1 MELKLELCTKSD
13 TERLEQLYL
22 TAFPKDE
29 RAPYKMLKNRH
40 DKGKAEFLAA
50 KDGNELVGMV
60 YMVCNDTL
68 AYIFY
73 LAIRDDKRGMG
84 YGSEVLSLLKE
95 RYKGRKLFLARERL
109 DEPCDN
115 LEQRK
120 SRRSFYLSNGFTDQ
134 SGHIKEGKVTYDI
147 MYIGE
152 PVTAKEY
159 DILIKNW
166 AGRLIQTFVG
176 LKIVD

>member
-1 MELKLELCTKSD
+1 MELKLELCTGAD
-13 TERLEQLYL
+13 LEALEQLYL
-22 TAFPKDE
+22 TAFPSDE
-29 RAPYKMLKNRH
+29 RAPYRMLKKRH
-40 DKGKAEFLAA
+40 NKGKAEFLAA
-50 KDGNELVGMV
+50 KDGDEIVGMV
-60 YMVCNDTL
+60 YMVCNDEL

-73 LAIRDDKRGMG
+73 LAIMENKRAMG
-84 YGSEVLSLLKE
+84 YGTKVLSLLKQ
-95 RYKGRKLFLARERL
+95 RYKGKKLFLARERL

-120 SRRSFYLSNGFTDQ
+120 SRRGFYISNGFSDQ

-152 PVTAKEY
+152 PVTADEY
-159 DILIKNW
+159 DTLIAGWAGWLIK
-166 AGRLIQTFVG
+166 TFIG

>member
-1 MELKLELCTKSD
+1 MELRLELCTKAD
-13 TERLEQLYL
+13 QEKLKQLYI

-29 RAPYKMLKNRH
+29 RAPYKMLKNRS

-50 KDGNELVGMV
+50 KDGEELIGMV
-60 YMVCNDTL
+60 YMVCNDAL

-73 LAIRDDKRGMG
+73 LAIMDDKRGMG
-84 YGSEVLSLLKE
+84 YGSKVLSLLKE
-95 RYKGRKLFLARERL
+95 RYKGKKLFLARERL

-115 LEQRK
+115 IEQRK
-120 SRRSFYLSNGFTDQ
+120 SRRGFYLSNGFTDQ

-152 PVTAKEY
+152 PVTAEEY
-159 DILIKNW
+159 HDLIAGW
-166 AGRLIQTFVG
+166 AGKLIMWAVG

>member
-1 MELKLELCTKSD
+1 MELRLELCSEFDHEK
-13 TERLEQLYL
+13 LKQLYI
-22 TAFPKDE
+22 TAFPSDE
-29 RAPYKMLKNRH
+29 RAPYKMLKNRS

-50 KDGNELVGMV
+50 KDGNKLIGMV

-73 LAIRDDKRGMG
+73 LAIMDDKRGMG
-84 YGSEVLSLLKE
+84 YGSEVLSLLKQ
-95 RYKGRKLFLARERL
+95 RYKGKKLFLARERL

-115 LEQRK
+115 LEQRT
-120 SRRSFYLSNGFTDQ
+120 SRRNFYLANGFTDQ

-159 DILIKNW
+159 AGLIAGW
-166 AGRLIQTFVG
+166 AGRLIIWTVG